1 MKRTALKRKSV
12 VADGAGMVDVRSMD
26 IEGGVCVP
34 VGVMP
39 PEPRPLRGSAAP
51 RQCKPLHVGITQKRQ
66 CCVAG
71 INPRPL

>member
-1 MKRTALKRKSV
+1 M

-39 PEPRPLRGSAAP
+39 PEPRPLQGLSSSTSAPAM
-51 RQCKPLHVGITQKRQ
+51 RCRY
-66 CCVAG
+66 
-71 INPRPL
+71 N